1 MSERRLGE
9 ILRERRESLNLSI
22 EEVARVTKLKKSIIL
37 ALENGNYK
45 ELQEPVYIRGFLKI
59 YASLLNLDYN
69 ILSPIL
75 DRELRLAGKLEEE
88 EEKDRKG
95 RKFFY
100 FLITG
105 IVVVIA
111 IFVFIF
117 VFYRNPVNPTV
128 KQETQP
134 NRIETLEQIEEAVK
148 EETKSPEKLTLE
160 KPQPKEEKIT
170 VTETSPQVIPKE
182 KEISV
187 EIRGLD
193 YSWLRV
199 IVDGNK
205 VFEGFLNSGDLY
217 SWKGKEKIV
226 IRTGNAG
233 GISITVNGKSLGIL
247 GRKGEVLE
255 REFLPE

>member
-22 EEVARVTKLKKSIIL
+22 EEVAKVTKLKKSTIL

-45 ELQEPVYIRGFLKI
+45 ELQEPIYIRGFLKI
-59 YASLLNLDYN
+59 YASVLDLDYN
-69 ILSPIL
+69 KLSPIL

-88 EEKDRKG
+88 EEKNNRRLKL
-95 RKFFY
+95 F

-105 IVVVIA
+105 IVITIA
-111 IFVFIF
+111 VFVFIL
-117 VFYRNPVNPTV
+117 VFYRNPVSLIIR
-128 KQETQP
+128 QETQSSKVEVP
-134 NRIETLEQIEEAVK
+134 QQVK
-148 EETKSPEKLTLE
+148 ESTKEVKPLEKLVLE
-160 KPQPKEEKIT
+160 ESQPKEEKIT
-170 VTETSPQVIPKE
+170 VTETPSQVIQKE
-182 KEISV
+182 KEVSV
-187 EIRGLD
+187 EIKGLG

-205 VFEGFLNSGDLY
+205 VFEGFLNSGDFY

-226 IRTGNAG
+226 VRTGNAG
-233 GISITVNGKSLGIL
+233 GISITVNGKNLGIL